1 MKTRPFFICLFFVAL
16 LLISCNLFTN
26 PGIKL
31 ITPSNVNISENRDVS
46 GFNAIEF
53 STLGKVNIIQ
63 GDQESLNISGPD
75 NLVPEII
82 TEVRNGTLIIRTKE
96 DITIAPLRSENP
108 LTFTIVVKDLTSLAV
123 SGAGDVQVETLST
136 PRMDINLSGAGMVQQ
151 NQITTDSLNINLS
164 GLGWIEIS
172 GQTTQATIDI
182 SGAGNVNAPD
192 LKIETASVTI
202 SGVGNATVWVTDQLS
217 GVISGSGSVSYYGN
231 PQTNTTTTGVGTF
244 KPLGEK

>member
-1 MKTRPFFICLFFVAL
+1 M
-16 LLISCNLFTN
+16 
-26 PGIKL
+26 
-31 ITPSNVNISENRDVS
+31 NISENRDVS
-46 GFNAIEF
+46 GFNALEF
-53 STLGKVNIIQ
+53 STMGKINIMQ
-63 GDQESLNISGPD
+63 GDKESLNISGPD
-75 NLVPEII
+75 NVVPEII
-82 TEVRNGTLIIRTKE
+82 TEVRNGSLIIRTKE
-96 DITIAPLRSENP
+96 NITINPLGNDNP
-108 LTFTIVVKDLTSLAV
+108 LTFTIVVIDLTSLTI

-151 NQITTDSLNINLS
+151 NQITTDILNINLS
-164 GLGWIEIS
+164 GLGGIEIT

-217 GVISGSGSVSYYGN
+217 GDISGGGGVSYYGD
-231 PQTNTTTTGVGTF
+231 PQTDTTTTGVGTF